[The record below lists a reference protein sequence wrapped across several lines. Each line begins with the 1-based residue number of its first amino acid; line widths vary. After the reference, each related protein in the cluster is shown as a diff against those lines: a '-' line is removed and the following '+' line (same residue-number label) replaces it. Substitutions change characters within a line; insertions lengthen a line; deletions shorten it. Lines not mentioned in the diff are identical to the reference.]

1 MSKLESESEMN
12 EERMET
18 IAEKLA
24 DYVAEMVGVDELLRI
39 LEQAGATEDD
49 LKRIGYGDV

>member
-1 MSKLESESEMN
+1 MN
-12 EERMET
+12 EERMEM

-49 LKRIGYGDV
+49 LRQIGYGDV

>member
-1 MSKLESESEMN
+1 MN
-12 EERMET
+12 EERMEM

-39 LEQAGATEDD
+39 LERAGATEDD